1 MNNPGP
7 QKPPGTPGAGGP
19 GARGTGGEG
28 ARGTGRPS
36 TQPPK
41 PPINISSQ
49 ASTGTRE
56 ATLQPSISEDA
67 AQIARA
73 APEAVKQTAQDAA
86 QAVTGAAA
94 SLTADVKDAAQ
105 SLRRAATGQ
114 ATEFASDVGHELK
127 ETAEQQ
133 KTRGVDA
140 LKGFAHAIET
150 AAGELESQSPGVAR
164 HIREAA
170 KSVEGLSN
178 NLRNRSVD
186 ELMHAASDLARS
198 QPGVFIVG
206 AVAAGFA
213 LSRFLKSSVP
223 DDSARPSS
231 TGSSAHASPPSR
243 TAAPDPYLPAGS
255 VWPKS

>member
-7 QKPPGTPGAGGP
+7 EKPPGMPGAGGQ
-19 GARGTGGEG
+19 GARGTG
-28 ARGTGRPS
+28 ATSAPTR
-36 TQPPK
+36 K
-41 PPINISSQ
+41 PPVNTTSQ
-49 ASTGTRE
+49 ASAETRE
-56 ATLQPSISEDA
+56 ATLQPSISRM
-67 AQIARA
+67 QHRSRGRHQRRSSR
-73 APEAVKQTAQDAA
+73 PPSDAA

-105 SLRRAATGQ
+105 SLQRAAKGQ
-114 ATEFASDVGHELK
+114 ATEFAADVGHELK

-164 HIREAA
+164 HIRNAA

-178 NLRNRSVD
+178 NLRSRNVD

-198 QPGVFIVG
+198 QPAVFIAG

-213 LSRFLKSSVP
+213 LSRFLKSSAS
-223 DDSARPSS
+223 DDSAGPSASRPS
-231 TGSSAHASPPSR
+231 TTASPA
-243 TAAPDPYLPAGS
+243 TASAKPEPYFPAGS
-255 VWPKS
+255 VSPNI

>member
-1 MNNPGP
+1 MNNTGP
-7 QKPPGTPGAGGP
+7 EKPPGAPGLGGQ
-19 GARGTGGEG
+19 GARGTGV
-28 ARGTGRPS
+28 TS
-36 TQPPK
+36 TQARQPSQ
-41 PPINISSQ
+41 NTTSQ
-49 ASTGTRE
+49 ASAGARE
-56 ATLQPSISEDA
+56 ATLQPSISDDA
-67 AQIARA
+67 KQIAQA
-73 APEAVKQTAQDAA
+73 APEAVRQTAHEAA

-105 SLRRAATGQ
+105 SLRRAAAGQ

-127 ETAEQQ
+127 QTAEQQ
-133 KTRGVDA
+133 KNRGVDA

-170 KSVEGLSN
+170 KNVEGLSN

-198 QPGVFIVG
+198 QPGVFIAG

-213 LSRFLKSSVP
+213 FSRFLKSSAP
-223 DDSARPSS
+223 DDGARPSS
-231 TGSSAHASPPSR
+231 TGSSAHASLGTR
-243 TAAPDPYLPAGS
+243 TAAPDPYFPAGS
-255 VWPKS
+255 VSPKI

>member
-1 MNNPGP
+1 
-7 QKPPGTPGAGGP
+7 
-19 GARGTGGEG
+19 
-28 ARGTGRPS
+28 
-36 TQPPK
+36 
-41 PPINISSQ
+41 
-49 ASTGTRE
+49 
-56 ATLQPSISEDA
+56 
-67 AQIARA
+67 
-73 APEAVKQTAQDAA
+73 
-86 QAVTGAAA
+86 
-94 SLTADVKDAAQ
+94 
-105 SLRRAATGQ
+105 
-114 ATEFASDVGHELK
+114 
-127 ETAEQQ
+127 
-133 KTRGVDA
+133 
-140 LKGFAHAIET
+140 
-150 AAGELESQSPGVAR
+150 VAR

-198 QPGVFIVG
+198 RPGVFIAG

-231 TGSSAHASPPSR
+231 TGSSAHASPASR

>member
-1 MNNPGP
+1 
-7 QKPPGTPGAGGP
+7 
-19 GARGTGGEG
+19 
-28 ARGTGRPS
+28 
-36 TQPPK
+36 
-41 PPINISSQ
+41 
-49 ASTGTRE
+49 
-56 ATLQPSISEDA
+56 
-67 AQIARA
+67 
-73 APEAVKQTAQDAA
+73 
-86 QAVTGAAA
+86 VTGAAA

-127 ETAEQQ
+127 QTAEQQ
-133 KTRGVDA
+133 KTRGIDA

-150 AAGELESQSPGVAR
+150 AAGELQSQSPGVAR

-198 QPGVFIVG
+198 QPGVFVAG

-213 LSRFLKSSVP
+213 LSRFFKSSAP
-223 DDSARPSS
+223 DDSAGS
-231 TGSSAHASPPSR
+231 TGSSATASPATR
-243 TAAPDPYLPAGS
+243 TAAPHFPAGS
-255 VWPKS
+255 VSPKI